1 MTLKRGF
8 LSPISRG
15 SGSLGLGWGSGSS
28 RNPQAGCW
36 QITLG
41 GHYGQHGCLSDFT
54 GYTDHLG
61 IVFKCPFRSEAGPAF
76 WIIYLIHAA
85 SGAAAAVGSWHRGPH
100 YPLSFPGRTRSRSVG
115 NPTDTALLCLPTE
128 ANILL
133 CPVPSEI
140 PSGPSVTTP
149 PTLYSSHQ
157 RWGVPKAEEEKA
169 EPCSDCSLWRNPR
182 ELLLGKSLLDIR
194 RAWGGT
200 QTVECLG
207 QLR

>member
-1 MTLKRGF
+1 MANT
-8 LSPISRG
+8 SASQTSRG
-15 SGSLGLGWGSGSS
+15 T
-28 RNPQAGCW
+28 
-36 QITLG
+36 QITWAL
-41 GHYGQHGCLSDFT
+41 CSNAPSDLRR
-54 GYTDHLG
+54 GRRSGLYISYMQPPVLRLLWGRG
-61 IVFKCPFRSEAGPAF
+61 IVD
-76 WIIYLIHAA
+76 HTT
-85 SGAAAAVGSWHRGPH
+85 
-100 YPLSFPGRTRSRSVG
+100 LSSPGRTRSRSVG
-115 NPTDTALLCLPTE
+115 SPTDTALLCLPTE